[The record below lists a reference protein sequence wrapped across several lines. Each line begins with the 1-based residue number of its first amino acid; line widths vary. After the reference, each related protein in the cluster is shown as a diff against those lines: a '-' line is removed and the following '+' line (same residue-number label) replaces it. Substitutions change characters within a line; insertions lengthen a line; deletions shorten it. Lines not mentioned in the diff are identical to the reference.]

1 MLLKIHLRWQTFS
14 ELSSASTAAKNC
26 ARAAQVACKRGFSP
40 PRVLARDLRGQ
51 SAAIFTSAYFVLD
64 MKEITSWKEHIA

>member
-14 ELSSASTAAKNC
+14 ELSSTSTAA
-26 ARAAQVACKRGFSP
+26 RDGEPAAQVARKRGFSP

-51 SAAIFTSAYFVLD
+51 SATIFPSAFLVLGI
-64 MKEITSWKEHIA
+64 KEITSWKEHIA